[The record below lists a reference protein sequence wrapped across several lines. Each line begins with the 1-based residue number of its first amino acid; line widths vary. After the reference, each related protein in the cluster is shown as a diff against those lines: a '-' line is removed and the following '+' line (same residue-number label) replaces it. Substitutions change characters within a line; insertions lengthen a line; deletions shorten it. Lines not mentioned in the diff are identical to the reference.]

1 MLLLIWHTSNYKIIN
16 LNNYLKVFLLLVVY
30 GVYGFLTILL
40 SSKKIKGHKNI
51 DNTEPMY
58 ADNGFETWILSIIIF
73 ISLCHF
79 YELDIFIFDN
89 FFLIT
94 LINMFTGLLFV
105 FYLFIVGER
114 NIKMKNLKC
123 L

>member
-1 MLLLIWHTSNYKIIN
+1 MLLLIWHTYNYRIIN
-16 LNNYLKVFLLLVVY
+16 LNNYLKVFLLLAVY

-40 SSKKIKGHKNI
+40 SSKKIKGPKNI

-58 ADNGFETWILSIIIF
+58 ADNGFETWILSITIF
-73 ISLCHF
+73 ISLCYL

-94 LINMFTGLLFV
+94 LINTFISLLFV
-105 FYLFIVGER
+105 YYLFIVGER

>member
-1 MLLLIWHTSNYKIIN
+1 M
-16 LNNYLKVFLLLVVY
+16 Y

-40 SSKKIKGHKNI
+40 SSKKIKGPKNI

-58 ADNGFETWILSIIIF
+58 ADNGFETWILSITIF
-73 ISLCHF
+73 ISICYF

-105 FYLFIVGER
+105 IFLFIVGER
-114 NIKMKNLKC
+114 NIKIKYLKC